1 MRLFFY
7 SRGKDLYSQ
16 MAPLID
22 KETRDM
28 REEKRRHILGNGGL
42 KLKLLRIMRL
52 MSKTYA
58 TYA

>member
-1 MRLFFY
+1 MRRTVKTY
-7 SRGKDLYSQ
+7 ISR

-42 KLKLLRIMRL
+42 KLKLLQLMRL
-52 MSKTYA
+52 MSTTYA
-58 TYA
+58 AYA